1 VNNTL
6 TIQCPKCDYTF
17 SNKEDFMKYH
27 AVGETI
33 QCPVCGTE
41 LELNKDEQLVE
52 IDLERLDD
60 L

>member
-1 VNNTL
+1 
-6 TIQCPKCDYTF
+6 
-17 SNKEDFMKYH
+17 MKYH

-41 LELNKDEQLVE
+41 IELNKDEQLVE
-52 IDLERLDD
+52 VDLESLDD